1 VLLYRNWNNTV
12 PYDYYG
18 NFPRGF
24 NFNLNVYVWKI
35 NLELN
40 HNINLETNFYDM
52 SGHKDITFYPA
63 YSGNATISYHS
74 MHFKDKLEVKVGL
87 TSKYFASFYAPVYD
101 GYSNDFYIGYDY
113 LHVPGYSESGIKL
126 NSNATLDFFVV
137 GKIDKAVFGITF
149 ENLLNRAVIS
159 TNYYP
164 NQQRGGLFNV
174 WSRFNITWYF
184 LN

>member
-1 VLLYRNWNNTV
+1 
-12 PYDYYG
+12 
-18 NFPRGF
+18 
-24 NFNLNVYVWKI
+24 
-35 NLELN
+35 
-40 HNINLETNFYDM
+40 
-52 SGHKDITFYPA
+52 
-63 YSGNATISYHS
+63 

-87 TSKYFASFYAPVYD
+87 TSRYFASFYAPVYD
-101 GYSNDFYIGYDY
+101 GYSNDFYVGYYNKGLVFD
-113 LHVPGYSESGIKL
+113 ESGIKL
-126 NSNATLDFFVV
+126 NSNVTFDFFVV

-149 ENLLNRAVIS
+149 ENIIRTGRLLT